1 MCRKVKWRECH
12 EILKCYT
19 TSGTLL
25 TIQPNNHYSEEW
37 QDDMYMQDIM
47 GENAILRDRSRR
59 KVRGPTPIRAE
70 HGLWTKGRR
79 A

>member
-1 MCRKVKWRECH
+1 M
-12 EILKCYT
+12 

-25 TIQPNNHYSEEW
+25 TIQSNNHYSEEW

-47 GENAILRDRSRR
+47 GENAILGDRSRR
-59 KVRGPTPIRAE
+59 EVTGSTPIRAE